1 MKRNHA
7 VLHKAELIGSHY
19 LSKELT
25 GMGWGNRK
33 INLYL
38 NIMVT
43 EIRDWR
49 EKRHLQTKCTFN
61 RKSMKFET

>member
-1 MKRNHA
+1 MKRNHD

-25 GMGWGNRK
+25 GMGWGKRK
-33 INLYL
+33 IDLYP

-43 EIRDWR
+43 EMRD
-49 EKRHLQTKCTFN
+49 
-61 RKSMKFET
+61 